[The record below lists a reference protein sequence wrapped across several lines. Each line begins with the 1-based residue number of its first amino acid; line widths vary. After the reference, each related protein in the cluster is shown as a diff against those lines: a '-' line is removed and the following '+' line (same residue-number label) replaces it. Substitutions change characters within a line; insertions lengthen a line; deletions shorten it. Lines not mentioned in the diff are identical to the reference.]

1 MQAVLNLQTDLLRT
15 FISVVELGSHTKAG
29 QALGRSQPA
38 ISLQMHRLE
47 GLVGVSLLAKA
58 GRKIVLTRDGEAL
71 LSFARDIVR
80 INDEAVQFFRRA
92 DLSGVLRIG
101 LPTDYAMAFLQNVL
115 GDFTRRHADV
125 ELEVRCDLSRELHR
139 QLCAN
144 ELDIIVAVMPTAH
157 MPYVSRSWIE
167 QPVWAAATDMVIDPN
182 KPVPLAAHPEG
193 CDYRERMIQALH
205 TVGRRWRVV
214 YTGSGISGLQKAVLS
229 GFCVSAL
236 TQPTLLEGMRILDAS
251 DGLPSLEPLRVG
263 LLYKH
268 PRLSDAGIKLVGEL
282 VGKLDTIGVSE
293 PAPQGRDTA
302 KVYCGPS
309 QWPA

>member
-1 MQAVLNLQTDLLRT
+1 MKMQTFLNLQTDLLRT
-15 FISVVELGSHTKAG
+15 FISVVELGGHTKAG

-47 GLVGVSLLAKA
+47 DLVGVSLLAKE

-80 INDEAVQFFRRA
+80 LNDEAVQFFRHA

-101 LPTDYAMAFLQNVL
+101 LPTDYAMAFLQNAL
-115 GDFTRRHADV
+115 ANFTQQHPDV

-139 QLCAN
+139 QLRAN
-144 ELDIIVAVMPTAH
+144 ELDIIVAVMPKAQ

-167 QPVWAAATDMVIDPN
+167 QPVWAAASDMVIDPE

-193 CDYRERMIQALH
+193 CDYRERMIEALH

-214 YTGSGISGLQKAVLS
+214 YTGSGISGLQKAVQS

-236 TQPTLLEGMRILDAS
+236 TRPTLLEGMRALGAE
-251 DGLPSLEPLRVG
+251 DGLPPLEPLRVG

-268 PRLSDAGIKLVGEL
+268 PQLTDAGVKLVSEL
-282 VGKLDTIGVSE
+282 VSKLDTIGVSE
-293 PAPQGRDTA
+293 RAEPA
-302 KVYCGPS
+302 
-309 QWPA
+309 

>member
-1 MQAVLNLQTDLLRT
+1 MQTFLNLQTDLLRT
-15 FISVVELGSHTKAG
+15 FISVVELGGHTKAG

-47 GLVGVSLLAKA
+47 NLVGVSLLAKE
-58 GRKIVLTRDGEAL
+58 GRKIILTRDGEAL

-80 INDEAVQFFRRA
+80 LNDEAVQFFRHA

-101 LPTDYAMAFLQNVL
+101 LPTDYAMAFLQNAL
-115 GDFTRRHADV
+115 ASFTQQHPDV

-139 QLCAN
+139 QLRAN
-144 ELDIIVAVMPTAH
+144 ELDIIVAVMPKAQ

-167 QPVWAAATDMVIDPN
+167 QPVWAAASDMVIDPE

-193 CDYRERMIQALH
+193 CDYRERMIEALH
-205 TVGRRWRVV
+205 TVGQRWRIV
-214 YTGSGISGLQKAVLS
+214 YTGSGISGLQKAVQS

-236 TQPTLLEGMRILDAS
+236 TQPTLLEGMRTLGAE
-251 DGLPSLEPLRVG
+251 DGLPPLEPLRVG

-268 PRLSDAGIKLVGEL
+268 PQLTDAGVKLVSEL
-282 VGKLDTIGVSE
+282 VSKLDTIGVSE
-293 PAPQGRDTA
+293 RAEPA
-302 KVYCGPS
+302 
-309 QWPA
+309 